1 MPMIHPLFRL
11 IASRPQML
19 ADHVEAYSD
28 LVAQEVDLLAAG
40 WKQRALLAALAFVT
54 VGVALIL
61 AGVAAMLWAVVPLEQ
76 IRAPWA
82 LLVVP
87 AVPALVCI
95 GCWLGLRQTV
105 TAQGFKTVREQF
117 AADVAMLREV
127 SGSS

>member
-28 LVAQEVDLLAAG
+28 LVAQEVDALAAG
-40 WKQRALLAALAFVT
+40 WKLRAMLAAVAFVT
-54 VGVALIL
+54 AGVALIL
-61 AGVAAMLWAVVPLEQ
+61 GGVAVMLWAALPPESM
-76 IRAPWA
+76 RAPWA

-87 AVPALVCI
+87 GVPAVICI
-95 GCWLGLRQTV
+95 GCWLGLRRTV
-105 TAQGFKTVREQF
+105 GTQGFKTVREQF

-127 SGSS
+127 SGTP